1 MYFVNG
7 VKGDKSGVWECPF
20 LATLKDAEG
29 GEHDVLFVSENGPSR
44 GSLQQYFIGK
54 FTEGGFVNYYGE
66 SSQLWAD
73 HGPDNYAS
81 IPYHNDPQGRVIMI
95 GWMSNWVYAAAT
107 PTPWRGQMTIPRE
120 LALQRVDGRLY
131 LTQQPIAELNK
142 LIDSSRIWSLS
153 SPLTVSGEKIIDLT
167 AQIPF
172 KTGSLLQLEY
182 TLNVD
187 AAIKGKIG
195 LRFSNNVGEFVSFHY
210 YIDERTYEFDRRY
223 SGQVA
228 FSDRFAHATTR
239 AHRINSRNLL
249 TGRILLDAASIE
261 IFADGGLNTFTGL
274 FYPTELLENVQIYA
288 AIDGA
293 DADKHIVFE
302 SLNVTALN
310 RIWTPQSIS

>member
-1 MYFVNG
+1 MT
-7 VKGDKSGVWECPF
+7 
-20 LATLKDAEG
+20 TLKDEYG
-29 GEHDVLFVSENGPSR
+29 TEHDLLLVSENGPSR

-54 FTEGGFVNYYGE
+54 FNGSQFDNYYGE

-95 GWMSNWVYAAAT
+95 GWMSNWLYAAAT

-120 LALQRVDGRLY
+120 LALKTVDGRLY
-131 LTQQPIAELNK
+131 LTQQPIAELNN
-142 LIDSSRIWSLS
+142 LIDSSRQWFLS
-153 SPLTVSGEKIIDLT
+153 TPLTVSGEKIIDLT

-172 KTGSLLQLEY
+172 KSGSLLLLDY

-187 AAIKGKIG
+187 GAIKGKIG
-195 LRFSNNVGEFVSFHY
+195 LRFSNNVGEFVSFNY
-210 YIDERTYEFDRRY
+210 YIDERTYEFDRRH

-228 FSDRFAHATTR
+228 FSDRFANEPTR
-239 AHRINSRNLL
+239 AHRIKSNNLL
-249 TGRILLDAASIE
+249 SGRILLDAASIE

-288 AIDGA
+288 AIEGA
-293 DADKHIVFE
+293 DAGKHIVFT
-302 SLNVTALN
+302 SLSATALTS
-310 RIWTPQSIS
+310 IWTPQSIS